1 MFHDAEK
8 TASQGSAKKA
18 LQSGACAALWEEET
32 AMELDRRSFLKASGG
47 AALASSMTIL
57 GFGEDQKALAQAVRP
72 YKLSRTTE
80 TRSVCPY
87 CSVSCGVLMYSLGD
101 KSKNAKSEIIHVE
114 GDPDNPVNR
123 GTLCP
128 RGSAILDFVHAKTRT
143 KYPMHRKPGSDK
155 FERVTWDFA
164 LDRIAQLMKEDRDAN
179 FIQTNND
186 GVEVNRW
193 PTTAMFVTSSMNNEG
208 GYLAAKLARSH
219 GIIALETQA
228 RI

>member
-1 MFHDAEK
+1 
-8 TASQGSAKKA
+8 
-18 LQSGACAALWEEET
+18 
-32 AMELDRRSFLKASGG
+32 MELDRRSFLKAGGG
-47 AALASSMTIL
+47 AALASSMAVL

-72 YKLSRTTE
+72 YKLARTTE
-80 TRSVCPY
+80 TRSICPY

-155 FERVTWDFA
+155 FERVTWEFA
-164 LDRIAQLMKEDRDAN
+164 LDRIATLMKEDRDAN
-179 FIQTNND
+179 FVTTNKD
-186 GVEVNRW
+186 GVTVNRW
-193 PTTAMFVTSSMNNEG
+193 PTTAMFVTSSMNNES
-208 GYLAAKLARSH
+208 GYLGAKLARSH